1 MVAGWSRIFVQ
12 IARSLG
18 MNESKKNAGDTVWSR
33 GWMGMV
39 YSGWCVLMWNWMCC
53 IFKDFYNFCFA
64 RLHSQVRFKAVP
76 SNTTMMKTAFAISSV
91 YRVVSQFDFFHVF
104 LKIVCC
110 GMMWLYVHG
119 DVLCLVTKSVK
130 NLEPTNLAI
139 LSHGKQTFRWQT
151 KRKQNFGRLGVFC
164 LLPHWESKNASWKS
178 RKPTKTVQDMIQWWL
193 FWVGDH
199 QTGYL

>member
-1 MVAGWSRIFVQ
+1 
-12 IARSLG
+12 
-18 MNESKKNAGDTVWSR
+18 
-33 GWMGMV
+33 MGMV